1 MRVIITFQGEE
12 KVTSFEAEQFAYDG
26 CHKIY
31 IIESEADEAEAKK
44 CDYEIYPIK
53 KLKSAW
59 SNSCSLKFI
68 SNWSL
73 TKQFV
78 PQFESVTK
86 IELVGDSK
94 W

>member
-1 MRVIITFQGEE
+1 MRVIVTFKGEE
-12 KVTSFEAEQFAYDG
+12 TITSFEAEKFAYDG

-31 IIESEADEAEAKK
+31 IVESEADEAEATSYG
-44 CDYEIYPIK
+44 YEIYPIQ

-78 PQFESVTK
+78 PQFESVTN
-86 IELVGDSK
+86 IELVGDNK